1 MKKRKRKETFSD
13 RFWLDK
19 DGNLSVVQKPN
30 LPLIIWAASIII
42 QIVLGVGNPISTS
55 VKIIGSVALLIWAIL
70 EVYSGVSYFRK
81 LIGLCVLIIMAFV
94 YII

>member
-19 DGNLSVVQKPN
+19 DGNLSVAQKPN
-30 LPLIIWAASIII
+30 LPLIIWALSIGV
-42 QIVLGVGNPISTS
+42 QIVLGVGSPISGV
-55 VKIIGSVALLIWAIL
+55 VKIIGSIAILIWAIL
-70 EVYSGVSYFRK
+70 EAYSGVSYFRK
-81 LIGLCVLIIMAFV
+81 LLGLCVLIIMAFV

>member
-19 DGNLSVVQKPN
+19 DGNLSVAQKPN
-30 LPLIIWAASIII
+30 LPLIIWALSIGV
-42 QIVLGVGNPISTS
+42 QIVLGVGSPISGV
-55 VKIIGSVALLIWAIL
+55 VKIIGSIAILIWAIL

-81 LIGLCVLIIMAFV
+81 LLGLCVLIIMAFV